1 VILLDI
7 VGLEIKHLESG
18 DLLPNISKIASTG
31 EYCKM
36 EPVFPA
42 LTSTVQAS
50 VLSGKYPNE
59 HGIICNGLYDR
70 NKYEVSFWGQAS
82 SLVQAERIWDL
93 MKKKTPD
100 SRTAVLF
107 GQHSMYSNADFVVTP
122 RPLHMADEMIM
133 WCYSK
138 PPGFYEDLKYK
149 YGDFN
154 LAHYW
159 GPLASQDS
167 SGWIVKAALDTI
179 EYQRPNFMF
188 AYIPHVDYSAQ
199 RYGKNDKATQN
210 DLKKADEFV
219 GDIVQKV
226 TELGVRE
233 ETLFIIISEYSFN
246 DVKSAVP
253 LNQKLRDADLLATR
267 NISEKEYLD
276 LEYSSAFAMVDHQI
290 AHIYIKGGFETRTKK
305 VLENIDGVESVLAS
319 VEKRKLHID
328 NTERSGDMIAVSN
341 KDRWFNYNWWY
352 DSDKAPKFT
361 KTVDIHR
368 KPGYDPLE
376 LYLDYET
383 KTISQDTK
391 LIRGSHGL
399 PPDIQKDEG
408 LSLYVSSRQTGIIGD
423 NLETPQSVTSVRVG
437 KYLIDLLTT

>member
-1 VILLDI
+1 MILLDI

-18 DLLPNISKIASTG
+18 DLLPNISKIALTG

-70 NKYEVSFWGQAS
+70 NRYEVSFWGQAS

-167 SGWIVKAALDTI
+167 SDWIVKAALDTI

-199 RYGKNDKATQN
+199 RYGKNDKATRN
-210 DLKKADEFV
+210 DLKRADEFV

-290 AHIYIKGGFETRTKK
+290 AHIYIKEGFETRTKK
-305 VLENIDGVESVLAS
+305 VLENIDGVESVLTS